1 MNLVRGRA
9 LSFAMRVLRRGAS
22 RDRTVRDHETRF
34 ATFRGMLPAHDGGG
48 DGDSSNSNLRYE
60 PGLILAG
67 GGFLAWWRRRQK
79 TGAGRIANFKHS
91 DG

>member
-9 LSFAMRVLRRGAS
+9 LASHSAGSFAMRVLRRGAS

-34 ATFRGMLPAHDGGG
+34 ATFREMLPAYDGAG

-60 PGLILAG
+60 PGLILADG
-67 GGFLAWWRRRQK
+67 GLLGWWRRRQK
-79 TGAGRIANFKHS
+79 VA
-91 DG
+91 